1 MDEKEIKAQTAEE
14 MDTDMD
20 GDPRVYEVGV
30 HFVTSINEDGAQA
43 EFAAIREKITKAG
56 GSLISEEAPVL
67 FNLAYPMQRDID
79 RKRYT
84 YETSYFGWIKFETT
98 PAIAHDLKAFVANKP
113 TVLRSLLIKTTRE
126 SYIREIP
133 PVLEEGETEADV
145 VEEETPA
152 VVAPNAAV
160 IDAEIEK
167 LLV

>member
-20 GDPRVYEVGV
+20 GDPRIYEVGI

-84 YETSYFGWIKFETT
+84 FNTSYFGWIKFETT
-98 PAIAHDLKAFVANKP
+98 PAIAHELKAFVANKP

-126 SYIREIP
+126 SYIREVP
-133 PVLEEGETEADV
+133 PVVEAETGAETEI
-145 VEEETPA
+145 VEDESA